1 MTGVYTD
8 NQPDFTWIAPYETK
22 EFEQYWYPVRE
33 IGEIKNATI
42 DAAVNIE
49 QRKDG
54 LYFGFN
60 VTGGFKN
67 CKITVTDNGKEIY
80 SEKTDMSPDK
90 VYHKTL
96 ETEISDIHNIKVSLT
111 DENGRELVA
120 YTPYKRGQKQPIKV
134 RRPVRR
140 PLEYKTV
147 EGLYING
154 FHLE

>member
-1 MTGVYTD
+1 MWHWGIGDFGDMWCSNLTDKNGPYIELMTGVYTD

-60 VTGGFKN
+60 VTGGFKTA
-67 CKITVTDNGKEIY
+67 K
-80 SEKTDMSPDK
+80 
-90 VYHKTL
+90 
-96 ETEISDIHNIKVSLT
+96 
-111 DENGRELVA
+111 
-120 YTPYKRGQKQPIKV
+120 
-134 RRPVRR
+134 
-140 PLEYKTV
+140 
-147 EGLYING
+147 
-154 FHLE
+154 